1 MKSRRIV
8 RSALLL
14 MGLHL
19 ALMGGLHWISN
30 EAPVNHL
37 HLTTRQDG
45 VLLFGHNRLGLLT
58 VKHFDRWADAIAYL
72 DAQKIAIPTITHSEP
87 QTARD
92 LKLEGLR
99 GEAGYK
105 VVWQSDARKA
115 VFFTPDYAS
124 AIELASFIRYQ
135 SSRIQASPFGLS
147 LALD

>member
-1 MKSRRIV
+1 MTSLRIV
-8 RSALLL
+8 RSALAL

-19 ALMGGLHWISN
+19 ALLGALNWVSN
-30 EAPVNHL
+30 EVPVSNL

-45 VLLFGHNRLGLLT
+45 VLLFGRNRLGLLA

-72 DAQKIAIPTITHSEP
+72 NQQKIVIPTITHSEP
-87 QTARD
+87 QTVHN

-99 GEAGYK
+99 GETGYK
-105 VVWQSDARKA
+105 VVWNSDVRKA
-115 VFFTPDYAS
+115 VLFTPDYAS